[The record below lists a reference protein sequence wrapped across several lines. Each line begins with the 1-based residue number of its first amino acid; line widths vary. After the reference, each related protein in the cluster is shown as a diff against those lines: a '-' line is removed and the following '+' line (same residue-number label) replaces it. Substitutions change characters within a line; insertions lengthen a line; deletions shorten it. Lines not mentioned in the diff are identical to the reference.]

1 MNTQVEQPRRG
12 PSLTLL
18 HSIPI
23 FAGVPDSQLEQIA
36 KVAFHRRVPR
46 QTTIVRAGDS
56 TDSLYVLIS
65 GGAKVL
71 NSDEEGREVILTLL
85 GPGEF
90 FGEMGLIDGSPRS
103 ADVMSTETC
112 ELLVITKNDFKR
124 CLAENFDLCLN
135 IMKSLV
141 QRLREADRNIESLA
155 LMDVYGRV
163 AKLLIDFSEEERGQ
177 RVIRRRL
184 TKQDIAKMI
193 GASREMVSRVM
204 KDLENRGYFR
214 VEEGRIVILE
224 KRVPAPARCR
234 CPPAL
239 KSSTLVHSPSI
250 QSQLMALLNKLA
262 GRISY
267 TVASAESAA
276 REDRAPPAGI
286 ALADPDRHRQLSL
299 ACSVGLPSS
308 DPGWSHAVHT
318 TTLHNP
324 AGRSGAWLADLMLY
338 VFGLSAWWWIIL
350 LLVFVWWG
358 YRRLDG
364 SDLPTGARCTLP
376 WPAFWY

>member
-12 PSLTLL
+12 PSLILL

-23 FAGVPDSQLEQIA
+23 FAGVPDPQLEQIA

-65 GGAKVL
+65 GSAKVL

-103 ADVMSTETC
+103 ADVVATETC
-112 ELLVITKNDFKR
+112 ELLVITKADFKR

-163 AKLLIDFSEEERGQ
+163 AKLLLDFSEEERGQ
-177 RVIRRRL
+177 RVIRRRV

-224 KRVPAPARCR
+224 KRVPAAPA
-234 CPPAL
+234 PA
-239 KSSTLVHSPSI
+239 P
-250 QSQLMALLNKLA
+250 
-262 GRISY
+262 R
-267 TVASAESAA
+267 
-276 REDRAPPAGI
+276 P
-286 ALADPDRHRQLSL
+286 
-299 ACSVGLPSS
+299 
-308 DPGWSHAVHT
+308 
-318 TTLHNP
+318 
-324 AGRSGAWLADLMLY
+324 
-338 VFGLSAWWWIIL
+338 
-350 LLVFVWWG
+350 
-358 YRRLDG
+358 
-364 SDLPTGARCTLP
+364 
-376 WPAFWY
+376 